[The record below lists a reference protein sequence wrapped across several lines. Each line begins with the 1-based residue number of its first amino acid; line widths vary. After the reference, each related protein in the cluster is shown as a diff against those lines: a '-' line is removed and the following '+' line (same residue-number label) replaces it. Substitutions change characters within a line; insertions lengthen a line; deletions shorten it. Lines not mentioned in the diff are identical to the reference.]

1 VYSSR
6 AATLRRTIELG
17 RGGRPADE
25 WLARRVDEPEL
36 SVRTMH
42 ALQSLGITTIAELVQ
57 RSERDLQANGVGP
70 KSIRALKEI
79 LPDLRLWLAMER

>member
-1 VYSSR
+1 
-6 AATLRRTIELG
+6 
-17 RGGRPADE
+17 
-25 WLARRVDEPEL
+25 
-36 SVRTMH
+36 MH